1 MIYLLTDRA
10 QEFLQSLGLSP
21 LVRLLLQLEFRAFL
35 ALVVA
40 CVLVLLAA
48 PRTIAFLRRL
58 KIGDNP
64 EFHHADLNELMR
76 LKRGTPT
83 MGGILICAAVLLST
97 LLFADIAQNRL
108 VHLALAV
115 LLWLATVGGIDDWLK
130 LTASRRGEGARD
142 GLFAWE
148 KLLFQ
153 LGIGLIASWFL
164 YQGASASGVMDGF
177 ALNLPF
183 QRTHPPTAAQQFLQ
197 PLPLEPG
204 VIVLGAVPFLLIGT
218 LFIAYTSNAV
228 NITDGMD
235 GLAGGIIMIASL
247 AVMLLCW
254 VAGSQG
260 AAYHLNVPYIPGSEE
275 LMIVSAAMAG
285 ATIGFLW
292 FNCAP
297 ASVFMGDTGSLAMG
311 GLLAFIA
318 VAIRQEILLIL
329 VAGMCYLEA
338 VSVMLQVGWF
348 KLTKRATGQGRRL
361 FRCAPIHHHF
371 QLGGWT
377 ETQVVSRF
385 WLITTLL
392 AIMALG
398 SLKVR

>member
-1 MIYLLTDRA
+1 MLYLLTDRA
-10 QEFLQSLGLSP
+10 QEFLQGLGLSA
-21 LVRLLLQLEFRAFL
+21 LIRLLLQLEFRAFL
-35 ALVVA
+35 ALVVSCA
-40 CVLVLLAA
+40 IVLAA
-48 PRTIAFLRRL
+48 GPRTIAFLRRL

-64 EFHHADLNELMR
+64 EFHNADLNELMR
-76 LKRGTPT
+76 QKRGTPT
-83 MGGILICAAVLLST
+83 MGGILICAAVLVTT
-97 LLFADIAQNRL
+97 LLFADIAQNRY

-115 LLWLATVGGIDDWLK
+115 LIWLAAVGSFDDWLK
-130 LTASRRGEGARD
+130 LTAARRGQGARD
-142 GLFAWE
+142 GLVAWE

-164 YQGASASGVMDGF
+164 YHAAGTADGL

-183 QRTHPPTAAQQFLQ
+183 QRSHPPTAAQQFLQ

-204 VIVLGAVPFLLIGT
+204 VLVLSLPLFLLIGT

-254 VAGSQG
+254 VAGSQS
-260 AAYHLNVPYIPGSEE
+260 AAYYLNVPYVQGTEE
-275 LMIVSAAMAG
+275 LMIVAAAMAG

-318 VAIRQEILLIL
+318 VAIRQEILLL
-329 VAGMCYLEA
+329 LAAGLCYLEA
-338 VSVMLQVGWF
+338 LSVMLQVGWF
-348 KLTKRATGQGRRL
+348 KITRRTTGQGRRL

-377 ETQVVSRF
+377 ETQVVTRF
-385 WLITTLL
+385 WLITVML

-398 SLKVR
+398 SLKIR

>member
-1 MIYLLTDRA
+1 MLYLLVDRA
-10 QEFLQSLGLSP
+10 QEFLQGLGLTA
-21 LVRLLLQLEFRAFL
+21 LIRLLLQLEFRAFL
-35 ALVVA
+35 ALVLGCAIV
-40 CVLVLLAA
+40 LAA
-48 PRTIAFLRRL
+48 GPRTIAFLRRL

-64 EFHHADLNELMR
+64 EFHRADLNELMR
-76 LKRGTPT
+76 QKRGTPT
-83 MGGILICAAVLLST
+83 MGGILICGSVLITT
-97 LLFADIAQNRL
+97 LLLADIGGNRY

-115 LLWLATVGGIDDWLK
+115 LLWLAAVGGFDDWLK
-130 LTASRRGEGARD
+130 LTAARRKQGARD
-142 GLFAWE
+142 GLLAWE

-164 YQGASASGVMDGF
+164 YQAAGSADGL
-177 ALNLPF
+177 ALNLPL

-204 VIVLGAVPFLLIGT
+204 VIVLGLPLFLAIGT

-247 AVMLLCW
+247 AIMLLCW

-260 AAYHLNVPYIPGSEE
+260 AAYYLNVPYVQGTDE
-275 LMIVSAAMAG
+275 LMIVSAAVAG

-292 FNCAP
+292 FNCSP

-318 VAIRQEILLIL
+318 VAIRQEILLLL
-329 VAGMCYLEA
+329 VAGLCYLEA

-348 KLTKRATGQGRRL
+348 KFTRRATGQGRRL

-377 ETQVVSRF
+377 ETQVVTRF
-385 WLITTLL
+385 WLITVMLG
-392 AIMALG
+392 IMALG

>member
-1 MIYLLTDRA
+1 MLYLLTDRA
-10 QEFLQSLGLSP
+10 QEFLQGLGLSP

-35 ALVVA
+35 ALVLGITFV
-40 CVLVLLAA
+40 LAA
-48 PRTIAFLRRL
+48 GPRTISFLRRL

-64 EFHHADLNELMR
+64 EFHRADLNELMR
-76 LKRGTPT
+76 QKKGTPT
-83 MGGILICAAVLLST
+83 MGGILICGSVLLT
-97 LLFADIAQNRL
+97 TVLLADISSNRY
-108 VHLALAV
+108 VHLSLAV
-115 LLWLATVGGIDDWLK
+115 LLWLAAVGSFDDWLK
-130 LTASRRGEGARD
+130 LTAARRSQGARD
-142 GLFAWE
+142 GLRAWE

-164 YQGASASGVMDGF
+164 YKAAGTADGW

-204 VIVLGAVPFLLIGT
+204 VIVLSLPLFLAIGT

-235 GLAGGIIMIASL
+235 GLAGGIIMISSL

-254 VAGSQG
+254 VSGSQG
-260 AAYHLNVPYIPGSEE
+260 AAYYLNVPYVAGTEE

-292 FNCAP
+292 FNCSP

-318 VAIRQEILLIL
+318 VAIRQEILLL
-329 VAGMCYLEA
+329 MVAGLCYLEA
-338 VSVMLQVGWF
+338 VSVMFQVGWF
-348 KLTKRATGQGRRL
+348 KITKRATGQGRRL

-377 ETQVVSRF
+377 ETQVVTRF
-385 WLITTLL
+385 WLISVML